1 VPTHLILDGPP
12 PAGKEAAPL
21 PQIETMTIP
30 LLIIAGTALTGLSF
44 IFGIIAATRY
54 TASIVAAIAGLWL
67 AFVLVSAI
75 AIAIA

>member
-1 VPTHLILDGPP
+1 
-12 PAGKEAAPL
+12 
-21 PQIETMTIP
+21 MTIP